1 MITLI
6 QYLFFSSIGVS
17 LLMLSSFN
25 NNPAVSTDSAL
36 SESWIETVLSN
47 SQPRIQESS
56 IDVYDGEF
64 FVEEID
70 SSFFKEHLAG
80 FVTDYPSKQ
89 NIEFDSNSYYYFYD
103 YQKNDS
109 WVSFTI
115 MQRPKLR
122 KYQTT
127 VYAYTYDLKSEKITS
142 VSCVAKTENNGDNWR
157 REHLFYSDAGKKL
170 TVSTL
175 YYRDQIIN
183 YDGGFDYCYTQS
195 FDSIVSNY
203 HFFPNTTNYSMDTLA
218 SKLDTICL

>member
-6 QYLFFSSIGVS
+6 QHLVFSSIGVS
-17 LLMLSSFN
+17 LLIVNSFN
-25 NNPAVSTDSAL
+25 TNSEVSTDSAL
-36 SESWIETVLSN
+36 SKSWIATVLRN

-89 NIEFDSNSYYYFYD
+89 NIEFDSNSHYYFYD
-103 YQKNDS
+103 CQKNDS

-115 MQRPKLR
+115 MRIPKR
-122 KYQTT
+122 KNHLMT

-142 VSCVAKTENNGDNWR
+142 VSCVAKIENNGDDWK
-157 REHLFYSDAGKKL
+157 REHLLYSDVGKKL
-170 TVSTL
+170 TVITL
-175 YYRDQIIN
+175 SYRNQLID
-183 YDGGFDYCYTQS
+183 YEGGLDYCYTQS

-203 HFFPNTTNYSMDTLA
+203 HFFPNTTNYSIDTLA
-218 SKLDTICL
+218 SKLDTICV